1 MKPHRTG
8 FSNQAHWA
16 FSLALLVTAAS
27 VPAAIAQTAGTF
39 VATGNMIGARCCHT
53 ATLLADGRVLIAG
66 GFRVSV
72 LASAE
77 LYDPAT
83 GSVTATGSM
92 ITARSDHRATLLPD
106 GKVLIAYGS
115 DQKGNGLISPELYDP
130 AD

>member
-39 VATGNMIGARCCHT
+39 VATGNMIGARGCHT

-66 GFRVSV
+66 GFRVRV

-77 LYDPAT
+77 LDDPAT
-83 GSVTATGSM
+83 RRVPATGGRV
-92 ITARSDHRATLLPD
+92 TGRPGH
-106 GKVLIAYGS
+106 
-115 DQKGNGLISPELYDP
+115 
-130 AD
+130 